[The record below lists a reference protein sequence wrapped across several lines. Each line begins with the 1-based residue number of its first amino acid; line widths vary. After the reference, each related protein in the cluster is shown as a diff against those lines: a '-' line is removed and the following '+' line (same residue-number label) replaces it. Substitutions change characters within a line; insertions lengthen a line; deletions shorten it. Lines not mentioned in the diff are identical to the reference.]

1 MRPYQLLIL
10 WEVFPTA
17 RLSPQLNSYRR
28 SSSLFPS
35 SLRPVEIL
43 NVRNCVGVKYL
54 TNCSS
59 IWSSHHHDY
68 PQNSTA
74 TDDHHHCYVI
84 IATNIN
90 FDCSKLRWCEILLI
104 NLMITS
110 SWFHHDYLH
119 NPTANNIIIIIVV
132 ITIFF
137 CHHHDQCKFWNVRN
151 CADVKYL
158 TNCSS
163 SSHHHQDPREQR
175 QDKTLPRIWVREFS
189 HVAFPTNLTFWYIH
203 G

>member
-1 MRPYQLLIL
+1 MRQHQLLIL

-110 SWFHHDYLH
+110 SWFHHDYPH
-119 NPTANNIIIIIVV
+119 NS
-132 ITIFF
+132 ITTED
-137 CHHHDQCKFWNVRN
+137 HHHCYVIIATNINFECSKGLGSECKAR
-151 CADVKYL
+151 
-158 TNCSS
+158 
-163 SSHHHQDPREQR
+163 DP
-175 QDKTLPRIWVREFS
+175 
-189 HVAFPTNLTFWYIH
+189 
-203 G
+203 